1 MALLYEIAEYSLIQL
16 TEVPE
21 EKVFASVLRKWGVPG
36 NNEVVKE
43 SVMKTTLIGSNQKKG
58 IPPTLYDAR
67 LNFNQIK
74 NVASMLKL
82 KFQLLKIDRNIG
94 FGHVIPDTPVFD
106 EIIL

>member
-67 LNFNQIK
+67 LNFNLIK

-94 FGHVIPDTPVFD
+94 FGHVIPYTPVFD